1 MPSFPNCKLLSVRIR
16 KAVVA
21 DATAIA
27 RVHVDSWRT
36 AYTGIIPDSYLAT
49 LSYDQRENWWK
60 DAIEN
65 ERSFVFV
72 AEVERPKQIIGFVNG
87 GQERSKNS
95 EYTGELGA
103 IYLLEDYR
111 RQGIGQRLVVT
122 LVRKLIDSGQNS
134 MLVWVLAKNP
144 SRKFYEKLGGKYLRS
159 KQIEIGGTSY
169 EEIAYG
175 WKDLRLMIL
184 SI

>member
-1 MPSFPNCKLLSVRIR
+1 LNVKIR
-16 KAVVA
+16 KAIVA
-21 DATAIA
+21 DAAAIA
-27 RVHVDSWRT
+27 RVHVDSWKT
-36 AYTGIIPDSYLAT
+36 AYRGIIPDSHLAS
-49 LSYDQRENWWK
+49 LSYDQRENGWK
-60 DAIEN
+60 DTIEN

-72 AEVERPKQIIGFVNG
+72 AEVERPEQIVGFVNG

-103 IYLLEDYR
+103 IYLLEVYR

-122 LVRKLIDSGQNS
+122 LAKKLIDSGHDS

-144 SRKFYEKLGGKYLRS
+144 YRKFYEKLGGKYLRS
-159 KQIEIGGTSY
+159 KQVEIGGTSY

-175 WKDLRLMIL
+175 WKDLRFDLVNL
-184 SI
+184 NNDEH